1 MKLPKSI
8 INRDTYIQKIS
19 LFVRKPIIKV
29 LTGQRRVGKSYLLYQ
44 LMEKIKADDP
54 LGNIIY
60 INKESMEFDF
70 MTSAQELNNY
80 VIAKSKDEQRNY
92 IFIDEIQDIAGFE
105 KALRSLL
112 LDENND
118 IYITGSNARLLS
130 GELATFLSGRYIE
143 FTIYSLSYW
152 EFLQFHK
159 LKDSAKSYELFAK
172 YGGLPYL
179 INLSLTDDVAN
190 EYLKSVYSTI
200 VYRDVISRYNIRNTA
215 FLERLAQFLSNNTGS
230 LFSAKNISDY
240 LKSQQTAVSV
250 NQVQNY
256 VGYLCN
262 SFLIHRVPRY
272 DIIGKRVF
280 EIGEKY
286 YFENTGIR
294 NIISGYRLPD
304 KAKILENIVY
314 NHLLYLGFSVKV
326 GYIGNVEVDFVCE
339 KEAERLYVQ
348 VALKLDTNNTIERE
362 FGNLLKIQDNFPKIV
377 ISEDEFSGNTFE
389 GIHYFPIR
397 RFLLE
402 FCSV

>member
-1 MKLPKSI
+1 I
-8 INRDTYIQKIS
+8 ISRDTYIQKIS
-19 LFVRKPIIKV
+19 LFIRKPIIKV

-44 LMEKIKADDP
+44 LMEKIKIDDP
-54 LGNIIY
+54 SGNIIY

-70 MTSAQELNNY
+70 MTSAQELNDY
-80 VIAKSKDEQRNY
+80 VIANSKDEQQNY
-92 IFIDEIQDIAGFE
+92 IFIDEIQDIVGFE

-159 LKDSAKSYELFAK
+159 LNDSAKSYELFAK

-190 EYLKSVYSTI
+190 EYLKNVYSTI
-200 VYRDVISRYNIRNTA
+200 VFRDVISRYHIRNTV
-215 FLERLAQFLSNNTGS
+215 FLEKLAQFLSNNIGS

-262 SFLIHRVPRY
+262 SFLIHRIPRY

-304 KAKILENIVY
+304 KAKIWENIVY

-326 GYIGNVEVDFVCE
+326 GYIGNIEVDFVCE
-339 KEAERLYVQ
+339 KEAERIYVQ
-348 VALKLDTNNTIERE
+348 IALRLDTNNTIERE

-389 GIHYFPIR
+389 GIQYFPIR
-397 RFLLE
+397 RFLLK